1 MKKHDVVCTNP
12 PFSRLNHY
20 VPLVMSYDKDVI
32 LIINM
37 MALMYS
43 NIKDYTIKGM
53 FNSINRFSGGGSF
66 KRPNGDIAYLQC
78 VGITTLKSLECT
90 M

>member
-1 MKKHDVVCTNP
+1 MKQHNVVCTNP

-20 VPLVMSYDKDVI
+20 VQLVMSYDKDII
-32 LIINM
+32 LIMNM

-43 NIKDYTIKGM
+43 NIKDYAMNGM
-53 FNSINRFSGGGSF
+53 FNYINRFSGGATF
-66 KRPNGDIAYLQC
+66 KRPNGDIVQLTC
-78 VGITTLKSLECT
+78 IGITTLKSLERT

>member
-20 VPLVMSYDKDVI
+20 VPLVMSYDKDII
-32 LIINM
+32 LIMNM

-53 FNSINRFSGGGSF
+53 FN
-66 KRPNGDIAYLQC
+66 
-78 VGITTLKSLECT
+78 
-90 M
+90 